1 MSKCL
6 AITAKGARCEQIV
19 QPSMDYCYAHDPSRS
34 GERKRN
40 ASKAGRSKSNKELRD
55 VRHQLQEITDQT
67 LSGKLDTK
75 RATAATQALQA
86 KIRAVEVERRL
97 EELYEVEQA
106 LQDLESRVPPQ
117 KRSVG

>member
-1 MSKCL
+1 MP
-6 AITAKGARCEQIV
+6 RCSGFKADNSPCERIV
-19 QPSMDYCYAHDPSRS
+19 GESQEYCFSHNPDHAD
-34 GERKRN
+34 ERKRN
-40 ASKAGRSKSNKELRD
+40 ASKAGRSKSNRELRD
-55 VRHQLQEITDQT
+55 VRRQLQEITDQT

-106 LQDLESRVPPQ
+106 LQELESRVPPQ
-117 KRSVG
+117 RRSVG